1 MSTRQLL
8 AACPNC
14 GRTLELS
21 LSAADRRIACPACG
35 RKFKVPNLEDLQK
48 ALSVADAA
56 KGAIYVDENG
66 NVYG

>member
-1 MSTRQLL
+1 MKLL
-8 AACPNC
+8 AGCPNC

-21 LSAADRRIACPACG
+21 LSAADRRIDCPACG
-35 RKFKVPNLEDLQK
+35 RKFKVPTLENLQK

>member
-1 MSTRQLL
+1 MKLL
-8 AACPNC
+8 AGCPNC
-14 GRTLELS
+14 GRTLHLS

-35 RKFKVPNLEDLQK
+35 RMFKVPDLGDLQK

-56 KGAIYVDENG
+56 KGAIYVDEDG